1 MLITD
6 NRAIGNKL
14 LTIRKSMGLTQAQ
27 VAEAAE
33 LSDRAYA
40 DIERGTSNM
49 RLQTILH
56 ICAALHITPNEI
68 LTDDDT
74 PLDIEQKELFT
85 RLALLPSKERATAL
99 ELLAVYLDSLK

>member
-56 ICAALHITPNEI
+56 ICDALHITPNEI

-74 PLDIEQKELFT
+74 PLDIEQEELST

>member
-6 NRAIGNKL
+6 NRVIGNKL
-14 LTIRKSMGLTQAQ
+14 LAIRKHMGLTQAQ
-27 VAEAAE
+27 VAEAAG

-56 ICAALHITPNEI
+56 ICTALHITPNEI
-68 LTDDDT
+68 LTDDDS
-74 PLDIEQKELFT
+74 PLNIEQEELFT
-85 RLALLPSKERATAL
+85 RLAQLPFRERATAL
-99 ELLAVYLDSLK
+99 QLLSVYIDSLK

>member
-49 RLQTILH
+49 RLHTILH

-74 PLDIEQKELFT
+74 HLDIEQEELFT
-85 RLALLPSKERATAL
+85 RLALLTSKERATAL

>member
-49 RLQTILH
+49 RLHTILH

-74 PLDIEQKELFT
+74 PLDIEQEELFT

>member
-14 LTIRKSMGLTQAQ
+14 LTIRKRMGLTQAQ

-74 PLDIEQKELFT
+74 PLYIEQEELFT

>member
-74 PLDIEQKELFT
+74 PLDIEQEELFGSS
-85 RLALLPSKERATAL
+85 RISVGK
-99 ELLAVYLDSLK
+99 